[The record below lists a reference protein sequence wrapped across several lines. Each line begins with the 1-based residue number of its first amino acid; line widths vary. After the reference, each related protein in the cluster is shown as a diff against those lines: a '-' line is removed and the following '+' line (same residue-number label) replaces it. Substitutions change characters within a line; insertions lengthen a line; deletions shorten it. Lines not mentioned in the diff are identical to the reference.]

1 MKDQAIAKLRYLRT
15 APRKVRLLIDLI
27 RGMKA
32 DEAIAQ
38 LENSQKNAATS
49 VLKLLKS
56 AIANAINNENL
67 DEKTLVVKTVFVDK
81 GPMLKRWMPRAMG
94 RAASIHKH
102 TSHITII
109 LEGEV
114 KEGKK
119 KVKKEEKVEETKEV
133 KTENKIEKTK
143 ETVKKLQLKKLL
155 RKPVKNN

>member
-1 MKDQAIAKLRYLRT
+1 MKAQAIAKLRYLRT
-15 APRKVRLLIDLI
+15 APRKIRLLIDLI
-27 RGMKA
+27 RGMKV

-38 LENSQKNAATS
+38 LENSQKNAATP

-56 AIANAINNENL
+56 AVANAIHNENL
-67 DEKTLVVKTVFVDK
+67 DEKTLVVKTACVDK

-94 RAASIHKH
+94 RAAAIHKH

-119 KVKKEEKVEETKEV
+119 KIKKEKEKEVKTETKEV
-133 KTENKIEKTK
+133 KEK
-143 ETVKKLQLKKLL
+143 ETVKKATAKKT
-155 RKPVKNN
+155 VKKASKK

>member
-1 MKDQAIAKLRYLRT
+1 MKAQAIAKLRYLRT
-15 APRKVRLLIDLI
+15 APRKVRLLVDLI

-32 DEAIAQ
+32 DEAVAQ
-38 LENSQKNAATS
+38 LENSQKNAANP

-67 DEKTLVVKTVFVDK
+67 DEKTLVVKAAFVDK

-94 RAASIHKH
+94 RAAAIHKH
-102 TSHITII
+102 TSHITIV

-119 KVKKEEKVEETKEV
+119 KVKKEEVKETKIENKEV
-133 KTENKIEKTK
+133 KEK
-143 ETVKKLQLKKLL
+143 ETVKKTSAKKAVE
-155 RKPVKNN
+155 KTSKK